1 MAGLVQGSTGTQLAS
16 VNVVG
21 CVAFD
26 DLVEEFG
33 AILSATLRSLEQG
46 PFIARMS
53 PNREVRP
60 KYQPLPVRSTV

>member
-1 MAGLVQGSTGTQLAS
+1 VQGSTGTQLAS

-33 AILSATLRSLEQG
+33 AIMSATLRSLG
-46 PFIARMS
+46 
-53 PNREVRP
+53 
-60 KYQPLPVRSTV
+60 